1 MVGGNLKK
9 HIISKVLWSC
19 KFQDQSRHAQLRVFA
34 LCLIYCKYFFTSC
47 IKGLLFFN
55 TKILN
60 EEVTSKY
67 VTILNPLV
75 YILLN
80 IFRCVEGKGLQSED
94 VKD

>member
-1 MVGGNLKK
+1 MVGGNLKNTSYQRFYGAASFK
-9 HIISKVLWSC
+9 IS
-19 KFQDQSRHAQLRVFA
+19 RGMQLRVFA